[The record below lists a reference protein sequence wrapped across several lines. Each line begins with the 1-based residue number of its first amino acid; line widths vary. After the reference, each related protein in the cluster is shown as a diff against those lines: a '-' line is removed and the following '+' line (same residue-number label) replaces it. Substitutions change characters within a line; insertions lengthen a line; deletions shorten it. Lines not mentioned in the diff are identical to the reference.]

1 MVDVWGVLEYVWLA
15 GLDVFSRAAVDGLNG
30 FAVGEK

>member
-1 MVDVWGVLEYVWLA
+1 MVDVWGFLEYVWLA
-15 GLDVFSRAAVDGLNG
+15 GLDVVSSAAVDGLDG